1 MRKNEIVSFNKYYA
15 PNRILVVTSWNKLIS
30 LHCPFPVQFLYNV
43 DRFKKNQ
50 IVIVE
55 ATALAQNGKYVFKI
69 KGKWFFYYH
78 FEILCYNI

>member
-1 MRKNEIVSFNKYYA
+1 MKKREVVTFKKYYA
-15 PNRILVVTSWNKLIS
+15 PNQILVVTYWNELIT
-30 LHCPFPVQFLYNV
+30 LYCPFPVRFMHSV

-50 IVIVE
+50 IVLVE
-55 ATALAQNGKYVFKI
+55 ETSLSQNGKYVFKI

>member
-1 MRKNEIVSFNKYYA
+1 MKKNEIVSFDRYYV
-15 PNRILVVTSWNKLIS
+15 PNRILVVTAWNKLIS
-30 LHCPFPVQFLYNV
+30 LYCPFPVQFLYNV
-43 DRFKKNQ
+43 DRFKKKE

-69 KGKWFFYYH
+69 KGNWFFYYH